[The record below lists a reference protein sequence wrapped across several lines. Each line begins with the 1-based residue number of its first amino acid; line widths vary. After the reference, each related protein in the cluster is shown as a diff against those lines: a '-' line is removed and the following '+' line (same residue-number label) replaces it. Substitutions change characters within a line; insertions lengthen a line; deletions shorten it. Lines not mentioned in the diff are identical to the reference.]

1 MDTRASSRTIR
12 PSDGSAFVRLN
23 AMALVSMSATSAALE
38 DEARQRLIA
47 TIVRDSADVVRLHTD
62 QAGFAYECGTNMTLA
77 RA

>member
-12 PSDGSAFVRLN
+12 FSDGSAFVRLN

-47 TIVRDSADVVRLHTD
+47 TIVQWCASALAWTENLADLERR
-62 QAGFAYECGTNMTLA
+62 QAE
-77 RA
+77 